1 MSDEYNEWVKRENE
15 EVNDWINR
23 GNPIREIEHYE
34 VEFKLSYDN
43 CIHFRVHGHLYWF
56 TADENMTLQELERC
70 IINDIPYIKSIQF
83 IEYSYSP
90 III

>member
-1 MSDEYNEWVKRENE
+1 MSDKYNEWVKRENE

-34 VEFKLSYDN
+34 VELKLSYDN
-43 CIHFRVHGHLYWF
+43 CIHFRVYGHLDWF

-70 IINDIPYIKSIQF
+70 IISDIPYIKSIQF
-83 IEYSYSP
+83 IKYSYSP